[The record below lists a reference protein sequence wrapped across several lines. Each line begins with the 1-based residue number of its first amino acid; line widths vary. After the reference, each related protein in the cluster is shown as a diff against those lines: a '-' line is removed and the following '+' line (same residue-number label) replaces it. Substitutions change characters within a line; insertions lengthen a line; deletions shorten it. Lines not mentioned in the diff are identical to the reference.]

1 MRELLSEFIGDFE
14 YEIESQVGKTVL
26 ENFMFPHRRFKD
38 GRRVK
43 CIFKLKLNQRPF
55 NGKSAHLKEWEN
67 PEITEELAIKL
78 HISNQ
83 QQNLKLMP
91 HQCCFQCSKTI

>member
-1 MRELLSEFIGDFE
+1 
-14 YEIESQVGKTVL
+14 
-26 ENFMFPHRRFKD
+26 MFPHRRFKD

-43 CIFKLKLNQRPF
+43 FIFKLKLNQRPF
-55 NGKSAHLKEWEN
+55 NGKSAHLKEWDN

-83 QQNLKLMP
+83 QQNLKLTAPSMLFP
-91 HQCCFQCSKTI
+91 MFKNHLKSLFFRLDQPMRMHAL